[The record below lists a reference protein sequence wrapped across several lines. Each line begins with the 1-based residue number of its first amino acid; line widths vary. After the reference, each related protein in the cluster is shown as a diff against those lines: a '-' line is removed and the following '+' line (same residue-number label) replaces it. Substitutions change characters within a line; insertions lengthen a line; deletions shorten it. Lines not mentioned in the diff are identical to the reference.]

1 MKHVRKFLALT
12 LVLILALGIV
22 GCAAPAAP
30 DTSDAQAPA
39 EQTTDESKPIKLTL
53 WSCNSMI
60 RPNELKEG
68 QETWYI
74 SQAIERFRELHP
86 NVTIEINAYN
96 DNAQLMND
104 FKAATRAGYGPDIA
118 CFVNG
123 PALISL
129 KDGLLPLNDYLDD
142 DLRTKVVGWETCAEG
157 MNADNTIYGM
167 PYLGQSVACFAYNKS
182 LVKQAGLDFEA
193 NPPRTIDEFYAALDA
208 IRDAGIQPLHLDES
222 YPGLLLY
229 CLSMWWEQLSG
240 LDGIL
245 AHTDEQV
252 SFADD
257 EGFKFM
263 MNEYKKFYDNGWLNK
278 DTATSTDNY
287 NVFLQGGSALHTLYF
302 GDYETYHE
310 ALGDDFGML
319 PVPTADESLIDTD
332 TAVGGVGAA
341 LGVSNFS
348 ENPDMAVE
356 FVKFL
361 LSRDEMVS
369 MYTKN
374 TAIPIRTDITAA
386 DIGRTDDPYFA
397 QAVEMAGGLYFW
409 PDNCLSADVVNIY
422 CSLPCQVLVGNMSLD
437 ELTRAMD
444 DAQLD

>member
-1 MKHVRKFLALT
+1 M
-12 LVLILALGIV
+12 
-22 GCAAPAAP
+22 
-30 DTSDAQAPA
+30 
-39 EQTTDESKPIKLTL
+39 
-53 WSCNSMI
+53 
-60 RPNELKEG
+60 
-68 QETWYI
+68 
-74 SQAIERFRELHP
+74 
-86 NVTIEINAYN
+86 
-96 DNAQLMND
+96 
-104 FKAATRAGYGPDIA
+104 
-118 CFVNG
+118 NG

-167 PYLGQSVACFAYNKS
+167 PYCGQSVACFAYNKS

>member
-1 MKHVRKFLALT
+1 MNHVRKFLALT
-12 LVLILALGIV
+12 LVLALALGIV

-30 DTSDAQAPA
+30 DTADAQAPA

-53 WSCNSMI
+53 WSCNDMI

-310 ALGDDFGML
+310 ALGNDFGML
-319 PVPTADESLIDTD
+319 PVPTAEESLIDTD

-369 MYTKN
+369 M
-374 TAIPIRTDITAA
+374 
-386 DIGRTDDPYFA
+386 
-397 QAVEMAGGLYFW
+397 
-409 PDNCLSADVVNIY
+409 
-422 CSLPCQVLVGNMSLD
+422 
-437 ELTRAMD
+437 
-444 DAQLD
+444 

>member
-12 LVLILALGIV
+12 LVLVLALGIV

-53 WSCNSMI
+53 WSCNDMI

-167 PYLGQSVACFAYNKS
+167 PYLGQSVA
-182 LVKQAGLDFEA
+182 
-193 NPPRTIDEFYAALDA
+193 
-208 IRDAGIQPLHLDES
+208 
-222 YPGLLLY
+222 
-229 CLSMWWEQLSG
+229 
-240 LDGIL
+240 
-245 AHTDEQV
+245 
-252 SFADD
+252 
-257 EGFKFM
+257 
-263 MNEYKKFYDNGWLNK
+263 
-278 DTATSTDNY
+278 
-287 NVFLQGGSALHTLYF
+287 
-302 GDYETYHE
+302 
-310 ALGDDFGML
+310 
-319 PVPTADESLIDTD
+319 
-332 TAVGGVGAA
+332 
-341 LGVSNFS
+341 
-348 ENPDMAVE
+348 
-356 FVKFL
+356 
-361 LSRDEMVS
+361 
-369 MYTKN
+369 
-374 TAIPIRTDITAA
+374 
-386 DIGRTDDPYFA
+386 GRT
-397 QAVEMAGGLYFW
+397 
-409 PDNCLSADVVNIY
+409 
-422 CSLPCQVLVGNMSLD
+422 
-437 ELTRAMD
+437 
-444 DAQLD
+444 

>member
-1 MKHVRKFLALT
+1 
-12 LVLILALGIV
+12 
-22 GCAAPAAP
+22 
-30 DTSDAQAPA
+30 
-39 EQTTDESKPIKLTL
+39 
-53 WSCNSMI
+53 MI

-167 PYLGQSVACFAYNKS
+167 PYLGQSVACFAYNKL

-229 CLSMWWEQLSG
+229 CLGMWWEQFSG

-386 DIGRTDDPYFA
+386 DIGRTDDLYFA

>member
-1 MKHVRKFLALT
+1 MAEIRVLDKHTAE
-12 LVLILALGIV
+12 LI
-22 GCAAPAAP
+22 AAGEVVERPASVAKELLENAI
-30 DTSDAQAPA
+30 DAGA
-39 EQTTDESKPIKLTL
+39 T
-53 WSCNSMI
+53 
-60 RPNELKEG
+60 
-68 QETWYI
+68 
-74 SQAIERFRELHP
+74 

-310 ALGDDFGML
+310 ALGNDFGML
-319 PVPTADESLIDTD
+319 PVPTAEESLIDTD

-374 TAIPIRTDITAA
+374 SAIPIRTDITAA

>member
-12 LVLILALGIV
+12 LVLVLALGIV

-53 WSCNSMI
+53 WSCNDMI

-74 SQAIERFRELHP
+74 SQAIERFRELYP

-332 TAVGGVGAA
+332 TAVGGVGAWRVQLQRKSRHGGRVCKVPA
-341 LGVSNFS
+341 FARRNGLYVYQEYRHTDPHGYHRRGYWQDGRSLFCAGGRDGRRPLLLAGQLP
-348 ENPDMAVE
+348 ECRCG
-356 FVKFL
+356 KHLL
-361 LSRDEMVS
+361 LSAVPGPGRQHVAGRVD
-369 MYTKN
+369 TGN
-374 TAIPIRTDITAA
+374 GRRTA
-386 DIGRTDDPYFA
+386 
-397 QAVEMAGGLYFW
+397 
-409 PDNCLSADVVNIY
+409 
-422 CSLPCQVLVGNMSLD
+422 
-437 ELTRAMD
+437 
-444 DAQLD
+444 